1 MITTIGPCHSDDS
14 PSNKKSDAARIEPG
28 KAELGVWMDQT
39 NSNPASRQLGPTS
52 ALLSMPNLGQISSRV
67 ALQNIL
73 IIKLL
78 QSVL

>member
-1 MITTIGPCHSDDS
+1 MITTVGPCQSDDS
-14 PSNKKSDAARIEPG
+14 PSDKKSDASRIELG

-52 ALLSMPNLGQISSRV
+52 ALFSMPDLGQVSSRV
-67 ALQNIL
+67 ALQITL

-78 QSVL
+78 QTVS